1 MKSQENLKIFD
12 LYIVALYNPNVFF
25 EDLLIKILHK
35 YINKIYYDQVFDI
48 LLEDFE
54 RMFTIDFDIYSD
66 LKESLY
72 EVTDKVL

>member
-1 MKSQENLKIFD
+1 MKKLSSIINRE
-12 LYIVALYNPNVFF
+12 PC
-25 EDLLIKILHK
+25 LLK